1 MNRSIAFEIIFWLVG
16 TLTMSLIFM
25 SGCSSFSIA
34 FMYSSLMLPA
44 MIMANSLYKKIS
56 FQNRRKGIETVIWL
70 GSAVIV
76 SAYFGLCIGSWYLNE
91 YSVGDIFM
99 LNPVLIMFSIGSL
112 CALNFLLKE
121 KVFKRNLEPE
131 KTDTI
136 EFISDRKKI
145 SLQVSKIK
153 YIESNDSEV
162 WVRCTG
168 EESYRTK
175 MNISRWEEFLNPHF
189 VRVHRSF
196 LVNKEHIVSWEATQV
211 HLADETIPI
220 SRKYRAS
227 NL

>member
-1 MNRSIAFEIIFWLVG
+1 
-16 TLTMSLIFM
+16 
-25 SGCSSFSIA
+25 
-34 FMYSSLMLPA
+34 
-44 MIMANSLYKKIS
+44 
-56 FQNRRKGIETVIWL
+56 
-70 GSAVIV
+70 
-76 SAYFGLCIGSWYLNE
+76 
-91 YSVGDIFM
+91 M

-175 MNISRWEEFLNPHF
+175 MNISRWEEFLNPEF
-189 VRVHRSF
+189 IRVHRSF

-220 SRKYRAS
+220 SRKYRDTNS
-227 NL
+227 